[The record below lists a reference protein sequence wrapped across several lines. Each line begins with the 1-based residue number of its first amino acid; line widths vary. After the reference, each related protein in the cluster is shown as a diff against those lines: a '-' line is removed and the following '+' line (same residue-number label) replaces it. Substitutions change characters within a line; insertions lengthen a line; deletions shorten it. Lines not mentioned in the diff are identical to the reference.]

1 MRRWSQNLNKLSR
14 GGKKTIREK
23 TIYRLPSRKLFAVEG
38 HILAPSQELEIEQLV
53 SEIEQHDYLMQDSVT
68 GRQVRLETIRALPHS
83 LTTKRRLKDKLTVS
97 VTQHLSTSDPDAFFK
112 KAKDLAVFCTNKFC
126 NLIAIISNRLE
137 IWYESMKQIEGHFGS
152 SVGTYFKFLRW
163 LFILN
168 TIILVLTFSFV
179 VFPQLLYNT
188 LPDAEYIEREKFSA
202 IDLLTGDGFLK
213 TSILFYGAYTNE
225 SFTMGGSTSDT
236 YSIPHA
242 YFMTLLCIYISTFL
256 VISTS
261 MARSYRRSFI
271 ETSGG
276 IRSMLAH
283 KIFCSWDFGISNN
296 RAAQLKHK
304 AIFLELKEVVNEMDD
319 SEEDPPFL
327 QQLYSIGLKFVA
339 NCLVFVMIA
348 GLGAGM
354 WVLMRVFSENEAAGD
369 VTTLYLPIVVNV
381 SIVLLQAFFSWI
393 TRMEGYNSPRRSLHI
408 TLVRNF
414 ILEGTVIGV
423 LIVFW
428 MNKSLSGVSWY
439 FFAFLYSILYKMF
452 KFKI

>member
-1 MRRWSQNLNKLSR
+1 MRRWSQNLNKLSK
-14 GGKKTIREK
+14 GGKTLREK
-23 TIYRLPSRKLFAVEG
+23 TIYRLPSRKLFAAEG
-38 HILAPSQELEIEQLV
+38 HVLAPSHELEIEQLV
-53 SEIEQHDYLMQDSVT
+53 NEIEQHDYLMQDSVT

-83 LTTKRRLKDKLTVS
+83 LTTKRRLKEKLSLS
-97 VTQHLSTSDPDAFFK
+97 VTQHFSTSDPDALFK
-112 KAKDLAVFCTNKFC
+112 RAKDIAVFCTNKSC
-126 NLIAIISNRLE
+126 NLIAIISNRIE

-168 TIILVLTFSFV
+168 TIILALTFSFV

-188 LPDAEYIEREKFSA
+188 LPTAEYIERENFTA
-202 IDLLTGDGFLK
+202 IDLLTGGGFLK

-225 SFTMGGSTSDT
+225 SFTMGGTDN
-236 YSIPHA
+236 YSVPHA
-242 YFMTLLCIYISTFL
+242 YFMTLMCIYISTFL

-261 MARSYRRSFI
+261 MAGSYRRSFI

-276 IRSMLAH
+276 IRSMFAH
-283 KIFCSWDFGISNN
+283 KIFCSWDFGISND

-304 AIFLELKEVVNEMDD
+304 SIFLELKEVVSELDVD
-319 SEEDPPFL
+319 EEDPTL
-327 QQLYSIGLKFVA
+327 VQQLYSIGLKLVA

-348 GLGAGM
+348 GLAAGM
-354 WVLMRVFSENEAAGD
+354 WVLMRVFSEGEETGD
-369 VTTLYLPIVVNV
+369 ATTLYLPIVVNV

-414 ILEGTVIGV
+414 LLEATVIGV

-428 MNKSLSGVSWY
+428 MNKSLSGVS
-439 FFAFLYSILYKMF
+439 FLLVF
-452 KFKI
+452 